1 MLNSVFVICLLLPQG
16 FLVQFLQTVGDLK
29 EKCATRSNNFLTIY
43 KQHFL
48 LVNFLTITVLQT
60 DEYQKEVLH
69 LAEDVLKVLN
79 QLDCAVKIEVRSFA
93 NVKPNEASRPFGKSS
108 TQQTGGDCCHAPTR
122 EDVMKTKK
130 LTTASSEGFLVLAWS
145 PKVLWDFLDE
155 FGTAVVPKPR
165 TTYAL
170 LFGLS
175 SSSNCVSLKNQMHQV
190 LRRFWSDYN
199 ILDVIAQAPCSCVSD
214 QIHIYRPFL
223 KIKNSW
229 GGLRFYSTQE
239 IVSDPHLIVNALR
252 NLNQYPVRIAVFE
265 NTACAIKVLPK
276 LLQTNPIYKNLSSS
290 SGFAGSDGLL
300 LGALVKY
307 LNIDPV
313 MQTNMPRYN
322 YGHEYPNGSI
332 TGVFAMVLNKETDWG
347 LNARIMTYYKGGGFE
362 YTVPYISDKISV
374 VVPKAEKVPRWWALV
389 NCFDNWSWILIHV
402 TISICCI
409 FWYLIRS
416 SSFVKAVSE
425 MCSLLM
431 GVPCRISP
439 STCEVFFLV
448 SCAFFSLV
456 VLGIVQGSLFKAFTT
471 ITFYPDAN
479 TLEEVVESGLPVI
492 TFAGALIKDNSSST
506 VGKLIEKSIPFS
518 EDVLD
523 LVAYQKNIVAI
534 HRRRDVEIEA
544 ITKYL
549 GQDGVSLLHIVDQSI
564 ASFYLS
570 SIVPKDSPFLMVFNR
585 VITAMFESGLTSK
598 WFNDLVYSLFIENL
612 DKVRG
617 KERLNSFSLSDIQSA
632 FYILGV
638 GYVCSIFALLWEM
651 TWYKCQTKL
660 LTQRH

>member
-1 MLNSVFVICLLLPQG
+1 MLNTVFVICLLLPQG
-16 FLVQFLQTVGDLK
+16 FLAQFLETVGDLK

-48 LVNFLTITVLQT
+48 LVNFFTITVLQT
-60 DEYQKEVLH
+60 NEYQKEVLH
-69 LAEDVLKVLN
+69 LTEDVLKVLN

-93 NVKPNEASRPFGKSS
+93 NVKPNETIRPFGKSS
-108 TQQTGGDCCHAPTR
+108 TLQTRGDCCHAPTR

-145 PKVLWDFLDE
+145 PEVLWDFLDE

-170 LFGLS
+170 LFALS
-175 SSSNCVSLKNQMHQV
+175 SPNNCVSLQNQMHQV
-190 LRRFWSDYN
+190 LRRFWTDYN

-229 GGLRFYSTQE
+229 GGSRFYSAQE

-252 NLNQYPVRIAVFE
+252 NLNQYPVRIALFE
-265 NTACAIKVLPK
+265 STASAIKVLPK
-276 LLQTNPIYKNLSSS
+276 LLKTNPIYKNLSSS
-290 SGFAGSDGLL
+290 KGFAGSDGLL

-313 MQTNMPRYN
+313 METNMPRYN
-322 YGHEYPNGSI
+322 FGHEYPNGTI
-332 TGVFAMVLNKETDWG
+332 TGVYAMVLNKETDWG
-347 LNARIMTYYKGGGFE
+347 LNARVMTHYKGGGFE
-362 YTVPYISDKISV
+362 YTVPYMSDKISV
-374 VVPKAEKVPRWWALV
+374 VVPKAEKVPRWWTLV
-389 NCFDNWSWILIHV
+389 NCFDKWSWILIHV

-416 SSFVKAVSE
+416 SSFVKAVWE

-431 GVPCRISP
+431 GVPCRIAP
-439 STCEVFFLV
+439 STREVFFLV

-471 ITFYPDAN
+471 ITFYPDVN
-479 TLEEVVESGLPVI
+479 TLEEVVELGLPVM
-492 TFAGALIKDNSSST
+492 TFAWSVVKDNSSST
-506 VGKLIEKSIPFS
+506 IGKLMQNSIPYK
-518 EDVLD
+518 DDMLD
-523 LVAYQKNIVAI
+523 LVAYQKNIVGI
-534 HRRRDVEIEA
+534 DRRRDVEIEA

-549 GQDGVSLLHIVDQSI
+549 GQDGVSLLHIVDQSV
-564 ASFYLS
+564 ASFYLC
-570 SIVPKDSPFLMVFNR
+570 SIVPRDSPFLMVFNR
-585 VITAMFESGLTSK
+585 VISAMFESGLTSK
-598 WFNDLVYSLFIENL
+598 WYNDLVDSLFIENVD

-617 KERLNSFSLSDIQSA
+617 KEKFNSFSLSDIQSA

-638 GYVCSIFALLWEM
+638 GYVWSICAFFLGNDVVQMPNE
-651 TWYKCQTKL
+651 TPKS
-660 LTQRH
+660 

>member
-1 MLNSVFVICLLLPQG
+1 MLNTVFVICLLLPQG
-16 FLVQFLQTVGDLK
+16 FLAQFLETVGDLK

-48 LVNFLTITVLQT
+48 LVNFFTITVLQT
-60 DEYQKEVLH
+60 NEYQKEVLH
-69 LAEDVLKVLN
+69 LAEDVLKILN
-79 QLDCAVKIEVRSFA
+79 QLDCTVKIEVRSFA
-93 NVKPNEASRPFGKSS
+93 NVKPNETTLPFGKSS

-122 EDVMKTKK
+122 EHVMKTKK

-170 LFGLS
+170 LFALS
-175 SSSNCVSLKNQMHQV
+175 SSNNCVSLQNQMHQV
-190 LRRFWSDYN
+190 LRRFWTDYN

-239 IVSDPHLIVNALR
+239 IVSDPHLIFNALR
-252 NLNQYPVRIAVFE
+252 NLNRYPVRIAVFE
-265 NTACAIKVLPK
+265 STASAIKVLPK
-276 LLQTNPIYKNLSSS
+276 LLKTNPIYKNLSSS
-290 SGFAGSDGLL
+290 KGFAGSDGLL
-300 LGALVKY
+300 LGALVEY

-313 MQTNMPRYN
+313 METNMPRYN
-322 YGHEYPNGSI
+322 YGHENPNGTI
-332 TGVFAMVLNKETDWG
+332 TGVYAMVLNKETDWG

-362 YTVPYISDKISV
+362 YTVPYMSDKISV
-374 VVPKAEKVPRWWALV
+374 VVPKSEKVPRWWALV

-431 GVPCRISP
+431 GVPCRIAP
-439 STCEVFFLV
+439 STREVFFLV

-471 ITFYPDAN
+471 ITFYPDVN
-479 TLEEVVESGLPVI
+479 TLEEVVELGLPVM
-492 TFAGALIKDNSSST
+492 TFAWSVVKDNSSST
-506 VGKLIEKSIPFS
+506 IGTLMQNSIPYK
-518 EDVLD
+518 DDMLD
-523 LVAYQKNIVAI
+523 LVAYQKNIVGI
-534 HRRRDVEIEA
+534 DRRRDVEIEA

-549 GQDGVSLLHIVDQSI
+549 GQDGVSLLHIVDQSV
-564 ASFYLS
+564 ASFYLC

-598 WFNDLVYSLFIENL
+598 WFNDLVYSLLIENL

-638 GYVCSIFALLWEM
+638 GYVWSICAFFWET

-660 LTQRH
+660 VSPN